1 MKSIFKKIVVLI
13 IQWEAVFVLK
23 KYKPKIVAV
32 TGSVGKTS
40 TKDAIFTVMSAKF
53 FVRKSEKSFNSEIGV
68 PLTILG
74 CSNAWNNPILWVKN
88 IIEGFMLIVLKNHY
102 PKWLVLEVG
111 ADRPGDIESIA
122 KWLKPDVVVLTA
134 LPDVPVHIEYFDS
147 LEEII
152 KEKEYLLGALKED
165 GILILNNDDEKVRAF
180 KQKYK
185 RTTVTF
191 GFNDG
196 ATFKASH
203 DISDIN
209 LKQVSFR
216 IDSNGSSVPVFIH
229 KTLGRQHIY
238 PAIAAFSVGSSQ
250 GLDMASMAEA
260 YENHEIPSG
269 RMKIIDGINK
279 STIIDDSYNSSP
291 AAVKEALVTLRD
303 IKASDI
309 NSGRKFAVLGDMM
322 ELGTYS
328 VGEHKKVGDLVAESA
343 DKLITVG
350 IRARDISQSAEENG
364 MEKRNIF
371 HFEDSIK
378 AGKELAQMLESG
390 DIALIKG
397 SQSVRMERIVK
408 EVMANPEDAEKLLVR
423 QDKEWLSR

>member
-1 MKSIFKKIVVLI
+1 
-13 IQWEAVFVLK
+13 
-23 KYKPKIVAV
+23 
-32 TGSVGKTS
+32 
-40 TKDAIFTVMSAKF
+40 
-53 FVRKSEKSFNSEIGV
+53 
-68 PLTILG
+68 
-74 CSNAWNNPILWVKN
+74 
-88 IIEGFMLIVLKNHY
+88 
-102 PKWLVLEVG
+102 
-111 ADRPGDIESIA
+111 
-122 KWLKPDVVVLTA
+122 
-134 LPDVPVHIEYFDS
+134 
-147 LEEII
+147 
-152 KEKEYLLGALKED
+152 
-165 GILILNNDDEKVRAF
+165 
-180 KQKYK
+180 
-185 RTTVTF
+185 
-191 GFNDG
+191 
-196 ATFKASH
+196 
-203 DISDIN
+203 
-209 LKQVSFR
+209 VSFR